1 MNSNKNIIALNE
13 AIETW
18 LNEWHL
24 CEMCEIY
31 HYRQITCNCE
41 ASKTKAEFKEG

>member
-1 MNSNKNIIALNE
+1 MNRNKNIISLNK

-41 ASKTKAEFKEG
+41 ASKTKVEFKKG